1 MNVVALLPA
10 YPPAAR
16 FGAPL
21 ATHRF
26 LAHLVGRGHSVA
38 VGRLMGRGAG
48 YEVDGV
54 SVDRAQG
61 LGAALRLAGEADVVI
76 SHGGSRIDMSTV
88 PCPKVRIAH
97 GFDADDLDVDL
108 VVCNSEGLRD
118 HLVDIGRLTGPSII
132 CRPPTVAAEHRV
144 DQTGDRIT
152 LVNCS
157 KDKGVITAWK
167 VSDALPDHRFL
178 GVKGGYGSQDHTPR
192 NPNWTIWPTQQDM
205 RTVWAET
212 RILLMPSAFET
223 WGMAGV
229 EAMCSGIPVI
239 AHPTPGLRESLGDA
253 GIFCD
258 RDDIAS
264 WVAEVRRLDD
274 PHEYEVASK
283 AARARADELDPTPDL
298 DRFADAVEALCS

>member
-1 MNVVALLPA
+1 MKILAATVN
-10 YPPAAR
+10 YPPGSR
-16 FGAPL
+16 VGAWL
-21 ATHRF
+21 ATHQHLRH
-26 LAHLVGRGHSVA
+26 LASRGHEVVVLSGGHRGLPFVHEGVLVESGSVGRPTTRPGW
-38 VGRLMGRGAG
+38 
-48 YEVDGV
+48 
-54 SVDRAQG
+54 
-61 LGAALRLAGEADVVI
+61 ADVIVTHCGDDRVR
-76 SHGGSRIDMSTV
+76 SDLARSAAKPSVRFAHGGV
-88 PCPKVRIAH
+88 NP
-97 GFDADDLDVDL
+97 DDLTADL
-108 VVCNSEGLRD
+108 VVWNSESLRSSRNGIVC
-118 HLVDIGRLTGPSII
+118 H
-132 CRPPTVAAEHRV
+132 PPTVAAEHRV

-157 KDKGVITAWK
+157 RDKGIMTAWGLA
-167 VSDALPDHRFL
+167 DALPDRQFL
-178 GVKGGYGSQDHTPR
+178 GVRGGYGSQDHLPR
-192 NPNWTIWPTQQDM
+192 TANWTTWPTQLDM